1 MLGSRIIGK
10 GMIASILLF
19 MMAATAMMPC
29 AVGAEDS
36 FIVERHPPGGP
47 ITDIVWYEWQAP
59 GNGDVYLHIKNAGMA
74 SVTIAIQDNST
85 EPDTVLLSQT
95 IRFKG
100 DLTAEVDSEVRSV
113 TSGKVY
119 SFSAIPGG
127 APGGYGTLE
136 VCFESGQPSATVT
149 YTISEMFEAE
159 WGPWWD
165 YRLASST
172 WDTERLLTDE
182 AGEITYLYSLLHNP
196 VSGGQGLIYAPYR
209 YSVDAVNMPSLN
221 VHEPV
226 LMPTTG
232 STVEGAAV
240 SMDVYFQYL
249 YETGGDWTNLWI
261 PKWGSDGDFATVY
274 EAPVDP
280 SAWISDME
288 STILSANDG
297 YMTGTMIEVTMNR
310 AAAEEWLGM
319 PDSVEPLEWWSYVGD
334 DYLAD
339 WNSWIWGQGNEV
351 FDIYCGYEWTYDILG
366 TIMKMSLDGDDV
378 VLEIGHVS
386 WGYEALITR
395 WMEHTD
401 VSMHQPYMEDFSMV
415 VDFREGDVDLA
426 YDGVAQWS
434 LHCVD
439 QNNTGLGGHCAWA
452 WEPIALDYIESW
464 PAHPDSDYD
473 QYVGLTYQSWNCGD
487 PCIETEV
494 DYEYTP
500 VEMDLAEYR
509 TLVIV
514 MPTDP
519 VIGYYAEIVDEN
531 AIVNVWGGDLSDYT
545 AIQYLGTMSLGYM
558 NLNGNSYSYDPV
570 NNILTIE
577 GPADFANPHPSDP
590 SALYHG
596 GPWIEFNVT
605 PL

>member
-1 MLGSRIIGK
+1 
-10 GMIASILLF
+10 
-19 MMAATAMMPC
+19 MAATAMMPC
-29 AVGAEDS
+29 AVGEEDS
-36 FIVERHPPGGP
+36 FVVKRHPPGGP
-47 ITDIVWYEWQAP
+47 ITDIVWYEWKAP
-59 GNGDVYLHIKNAGMA
+59 SDGDVYLNIKNAGMA

-85 EPDTVLLSQT
+85 EPDTVLLSET

-100 DLTAEVDSEVRSV
+100 DLTAVVDSGIVAV
-113 TSGKVY
+113 TGGTNY

-127 APGGYGTLE
+127 APEGKGTLS
-136 VCFESGQPSATVT
+136 VCFIAGQSPATVT
-149 YTISEMFEAE
+149 YTISEMFEAQ

-172 WDTERLLTDE
+172 WDTERLLTGE
-182 AGEITYLYSLLHNP
+182 AGEVTYLYSLLHNP

-209 YSVDAVNMPSLN
+209 FSVDAANMPSMN
-221 VHEPV
+221 VHDPV
-226 LMPTTG
+226 LMPTAG
-232 STVEGAAV
+232 SAVEGAAV

-249 YETGGDWTNLWI
+249 YETGGDWTELWI
-261 PKWGSDGDFATVY
+261 PKWGSGGDGVFATVY

-280 SAWISDME
+280 GVWISEME
-288 STILSANDG
+288 TTHLDPSMNDG

-319 PDSVEPLEWWSYVGD
+319 PASVVDPLAWWLSAGD
-334 DYLAD
+334 NYLAD
-339 WNSWIWGQGNEV
+339 WNSWISDQGNEV

-366 TIMKMSLDGDDV
+366 TIMEMSVDGDDL

-395 WMEHTD
+395 WMEYTD

-415 VDFREGDVDLA
+415 VDLREGDVDLA

-439 QNNTGLGGHCAWA
+439 QNNTGLGGPCAWA
-452 WEPIALDYIESW
+452 WEPIALDYIESKS
-464 PAHPDSDYD
+464 AHPDSDYD
-473 QYVGLTYQSWNCGD
+473 QYAGLTYQSWNCGD
-487 PCIETEV
+487 PCIGTEV
-494 DYEYTP
+494 SYEYTP
-500 VEMDLAEYR
+500 VEMDLAVGR

-519 VIGYYAEIVDEN
+519 VVGYRAEIVDED
-531 AIVNVWGGDLSDYT
+531 AIVNVWGDNLDDYT
-545 AIQYLGTMSLGYM
+545 AIQYSGMMSLGYM
-558 NLNGNSYSYDPV
+558 NLNGNSYDLTGNV
-570 NNILTIE
+570 LTIE
-577 GPADFANPHPSDP
+577 GPADFANPHPDDP